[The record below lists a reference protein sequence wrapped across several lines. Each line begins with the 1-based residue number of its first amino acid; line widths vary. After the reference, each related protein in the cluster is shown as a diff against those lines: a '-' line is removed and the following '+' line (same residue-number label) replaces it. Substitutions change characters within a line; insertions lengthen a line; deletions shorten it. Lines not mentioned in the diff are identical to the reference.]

1 MTKVL
6 EYDDLALIA
15 QGHAAFQLL
24 WSGVN
29 LNVFDY
35 LSEHPGCDFES
46 LRAGIGLELQ
56 PAKVLIIGLTSLG
69 IIEKDGDSYR
79 NAEVVEQTMVSG
91 RPGNM
96 REVLGWQH
104 HICYPGLHYFLDSLK
119 QNANVGLQHFQG
131 DEDNLYARLAHTP
144 ELEKVF
150 QDAMSSLSNTANEL
164 LAREVTFDDINHLV
178 DAGGG
183 VGTNAITLAKANP
196 NLRVTV
202 FDSPTVC
209 ERANANIADQGM
221 SDRVDTYPGDFF
233 VRDFP
238 EGIDAIMFAHMMTI
252 WTPEKDTELLKRA
265 YDALPVGGK
274 VIIYN
279 MMAYDDDTGPKSAAL
294 GSPYFLAI
302 ATGQGRLYSWQDYEG
317 FLKEAGFSQTVRK
330 ELPRDHGVLV
340 GVK

>member
-1 MTKVL
+1 MTQKL
-6 EYDDLALIA
+6 DFDGLALIA

-29 LNVFDY
+29 LGVFDY
-35 LSEHPGCDFES
+35 LSKNPGANFE
-46 LRAGIGLELQ
+46 AIQEAIGLETQ
-56 PAKVLIIGLTSLG
+56 PAKILIIGLTSLK
-69 IIEKDGDSYR
+69 ILEKNGESYR
-79 NAEVVEQTMVSG
+79 NSDTIEETMVSG

-104 HICYPGLHYFLDSLK
+104 HICYPGLFYFLDSLK
-119 QNANVGLQHFQG
+119 QNKNVGLQHFKG
-131 DEDNLYARLAHTP
+131 EEDNLYARLAHTP
-144 ELEKVF
+144 YLEKVF

-164 LAREVTFDDINHLV
+164 LAKEFSFSEIKHLV

-183 VGTNAITLAKANP
+183 VGTNAMALAKANP
-196 NLRVTV
+196 GLKVTV

-209 ERANANIADQGM
+209 ERAKANIDEHGM

-233 VRDFP
+233 VREFP
-238 EGIDAIMFAHMMTI
+238 KGIDAIMFGHMMTI

-265 YDALPVGGK
+265 YDALPEGGK

-279 MMAYDDDTGPKSAAL
+279 MMSYDDDTGPNSTVL

-302 ATGQGRLYSWQDYEG
+302 ATGQGRLYSWKDYET
-317 FLKEAGFSQTVRK
+317 FLKDAGFKQTVRQA
-330 ELPRDHGVLV
+330 LPRDHGVLI